1 MGKVFSLYPFKD
13 SPSSRKK
20 SRRSWD
26 VICALTGLIII
37 CSVLVCF
44 RESYDIGEPAMHGF
58 PLWFLLFLAYPI
70 LLIFSI
76 VNVIFG
82 GSGSALVTYVVHGN
96 QAIGLGIID
105 FLALVVIWAVIR
117 FLILRFFGSRW
128 VQVCCNF
135 MLMIAGWG
143 IIQLFYFLM
152 VFLWHSGGFEP
163 LHHHLKEPE
172 PPPAQITAA
181 ESPSASNL
189 ELQYRKY
196 ELKKHNR

>member
-1 MGKVFSLYPFKD
+1 MGKIFSLYPFKD

-20 SRRSWD
+20 SRHSWD
-26 VICALTGLIII
+26 IICALTGLIII

-44 RESYDIGEPAMHGF
+44 RETYEIGEPAMHGF
-58 PLWFLLFLAYPI
+58 PLWFLLFLAYPVLF
-70 LLIFSI
+70 LLSI
-76 VNVIFG
+76 VNIIFG
-82 GSGSALVTYVVHGN
+82 GSGSTVVTYVAHGN
-96 QAIGLGIID
+96 PAIGLGIVD
-105 FLALVVIWAVIR
+105 FLALVIIWAVIR
-117 FLILRFFGSRW
+117 FLILRFFGSRG

-163 LHHHLKEPE
+163 LHHHLAEPE
-172 PPPAQITAA
+172 LKPSQVIAA
-181 ESPSASNL
+181 ESQPASNL

-196 ELKKHNR
+196 ELKKTNH